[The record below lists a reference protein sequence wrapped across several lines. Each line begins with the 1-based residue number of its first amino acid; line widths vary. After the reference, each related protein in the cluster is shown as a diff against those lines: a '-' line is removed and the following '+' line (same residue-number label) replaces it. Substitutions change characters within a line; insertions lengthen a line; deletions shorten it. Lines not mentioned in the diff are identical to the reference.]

1 MNFIKKLLKKF
12 FKKQKEDKDTWDYD
26 AEKLYQ
32 ENWPSLSIARTEE
45 ISFLSLTIESE
56 KQFEIEVFEAI
67 YEKEYIIFTKY
78 EDFKD
83 YLIRNNIVNSSL
95 RNYDYIK
102 NRRLQNI
109 LSFLEAHIRSYFY
122 TYNEGFKYGILND
135 TMDLLEWR
143 RKSYETDCVEW
154 FKNINYDCE
163 KYGIKYLFSYSDI
176 EQYCKEYLAY

>member
-12 FKKQKEDKDTWDYD
+12 FKKQKEDKDTWDYGN
-26 AEKLYQ
+26 EKPYQ
-32 ENWPSLSIARTEE
+32 ENWSSLSIARTEE

-102 NRRLQNI
+102 NRRLQN
-109 LSFLEAHIRSYFY
+109 LLGYLEAHIRSYFY
-122 TYNEGFKYGILND
+122 TYEYVLKFGIMNNTL
-135 TMDLLEWR
+135 DLLEWR
-143 RKSYETDCVEW
+143 RKGYENDCVE
-154 FKNINYDCE
+154 
-163 KYGIKYLFSYSDI
+163 
-176 EQYCKEYLAY
+176 